1 LSLLKA
7 MLDTNI
13 ASALVNQAR
22 SGAVFDK
29 LVAFGVDRACI
40 SIITAAEIR
49 FGVARRSSSRLE
61 RNVALLFETIQIVP
75 FEMPADMRYAE
86 IRAHLSNAG
95 QIIGPNDLLIAAHA
109 RALDLTLV
117 TDNVREFARVPDLR
131 VENWLD

>member
-1 LSLLKA
+1 
-7 MLDTNI
+7 
-13 ASALVNQAR
+13 
-22 SGAVFDK
+22 
-29 LVAFGVDRACI
+29 
-40 SIITAAEIR
+40 
-49 FGVARRSSSRLE
+49 
-61 RNVALLFETIQIVP
+61 
-75 FEMPADMRYAE
+75 MPADMRYAE

>member
-75 FEMPADMRYAE
+75 FEMPAD